1 MPSFNLLVDAVALAM
16 DVSQSRAA
24 AASHNVA
31 YANVP
36 GARMQRADFAR
47 AQGLLDAFA
56 DGQSTVSS
64 DIGAARAAGVGSV
77 AVSSNNDVSL
87 DQQVT
92 DMAIASGRYQ
102 ALTDALSRQFALM
115 NVALSGDQS

>member
-36 GARMQRADFAR
+36 GAHMQRADFAR
-47 AQGLLDAFA
+47 DQGLLDAVA
-56 DGQSTVSS
+56 DGHDTVAS
-64 DIGAARAAGVGSV
+64 DIGAARTAGVGSV
-77 AVSSNNDVSL
+77 EVAGGDDMSL

>member
-47 AQGLLDAFA
+47 AQGLLDAVA

-64 DIGAARAAGVGSV
+64 DIGATRAAGVGSV
-77 AVSSNNDVSL
+77 DMSSNNEVSL

>member
-36 GARMQRADFAR
+36 GAHMQRADFAH
-47 AQGLLDAFA
+47 AQGLLDAVA
-56 DGQSTVSS
+56 DGQATGRG
-64 DIGAARAAGVGSV
+64 DIATARAAGVSTTDTGPGEE
-77 AVSSNNDVSL
+77 VSL

>member
-1 MPSFNLLVDAVALAM
+1 
-16 DVSQSRAA
+16 VSTTDTG
-24 AASHNVA
+24 
-31 YANVP
+31 P
-36 GARMQRADFAR
+36 GEE
-47 AQGLLDAFA
+47 
-56 DGQSTVSS
+56 
-64 DIGAARAAGVGSV
+64 
-77 AVSSNNDVSL
+77 VSL

>member
-1 MPSFNLLVDAVALAM
+1 MPSFNLLVDAVALAL

-36 GARMQRADFAR
+36 GARIQRTDFAR
-47 AQGLLDAFA
+47 AQGLLDGVA
-56 DGQSTVSS
+56 DGAAVREAEIGMARAHGVVQTVSGS
-64 DIGAARAAGVGSV
+64 AG
-77 AVSSNNDVSL
+77 DVSL
-87 DQQVT
+87 DGEVT
-92 DMAIASGRYQ
+92 EMAMASGRYQ

-115 NVALSGDQS
+115 GVALSGDQS

>member
-36 GARMQRADFAR
+36 GARMQRADFGR
-47 AQGLLDAFA
+47 AQGVLDAVA
-56 DGQSTVSS
+56 NGRTTVSG
-64 DIGAARAAGVGSV
+64 DLGAERAAGVGTV
-77 AVSSNNDVSL
+77 ETGTGNEVSL

-115 NVALSGDQS
+115 NIALSGDQT